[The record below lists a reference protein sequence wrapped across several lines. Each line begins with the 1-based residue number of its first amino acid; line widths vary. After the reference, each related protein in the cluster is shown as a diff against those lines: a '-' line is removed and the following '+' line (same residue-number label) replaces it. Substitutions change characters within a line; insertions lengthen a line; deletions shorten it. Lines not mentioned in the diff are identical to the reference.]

1 MQRGESAIK
10 NSTVSA
16 TALAVVLALGAP
28 LANAS
33 DVKDPFPATATSEAH
48 MKAKNAY
55 QNALTDCEMLDNPDR
70 RQLCT
75 DNVREN
81 YDLMIEEADETAE
94 KGANKKD

>member
-1 MQRGESAIK
+1 MTK
-10 NSTVSA
+10 LTLSA
-16 TALAVVLALGAP
+16 TALAALLALGAP

-70 RQLCT
+70 RQLCVG
-75 DNVREN
+75 NVEEN
-81 YDLMIEEADETAE
+81 YEAMIEEADEE
-94 KGANKKD
+94 MEERANKKD